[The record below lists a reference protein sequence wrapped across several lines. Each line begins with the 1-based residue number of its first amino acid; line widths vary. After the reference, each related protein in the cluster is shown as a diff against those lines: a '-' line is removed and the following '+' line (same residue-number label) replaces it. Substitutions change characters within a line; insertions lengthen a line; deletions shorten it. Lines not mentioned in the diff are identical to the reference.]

1 MNPWP
6 AHLVPDETQPCRLV
20 LWSTGTCEEAPW
32 EETRRCREGGCVPCA
47 LSPAVLALP
56 EYSSNVPVWSLRL
69 LPALSGAL
77 SVPMAYEIVWEL
89 GFSHCA
95 ATGAALLMLIGE
107 AQVSAGSGGPRS
119 TPGLTSVCVSVAQE
133 GSRFSGRAP
142 SHVCYSQDR
151 RKHI

>member
-1 MNPWP
+1 MP
-6 AHLVPDETQPCRLV
+6 H
-20 LWSTGTCEEAPW
+20 
-32 EETRRCREGGCVPCA
+32 A
-47 LSPAVLALP
+47 LSPSVLTLP

-95 ATGAALLMLIGE
+95 ATGAGLLLLIGE
-107 AQVSAGSGGPRS
+107 AQASACSGGARS
-119 TPGLTSVCVSVAQE
+119 APALTSVCVSVAQE
-133 GSRFSGRAP
+133 GSGFSGCAP

-151 RKHI
+151 RKHVQGVQMRL